1 MTLPISNSAFSYA
14 LHYQDSGAIWRL
26 SSFLLEHIPFQHENL
41 VFCCIGSDRSTGDA
55 LGPLTGSLLSN
66 YISFPYTIIGSL
78 DKPLHALNLKETVE
92 SLQGQTISPF
102 VVAIDACLG
111 EQQRIGEILF
121 QTGPLLPGKA
131 VKKELPPIG
140 DVSIKG
146 IVNFGGFMEH
156 TILQT
161 TRLNVTYEM
170 SNRIARALYLAW
182 HRYSLKD
189 MHDRNYNRNY

>member
-1 MTLPISNSAFSYA
+1 MTLPISNSSFSYA

-66 YISFPYTIIGSL
+66 YISFPYKIIGSL
-78 DKPLHALNLKETVE
+78 EQPLHALNLNETVE
-92 SLQGQTISPF
+92 SLLGQTISPY

-111 EQQRIGEILF
+111 EQKRIGEILF

-161 TRLNVTYEM
+161 TRLNITYEM
-170 SNRIARALYLAW
+170 SNRIARAIYLAW
-182 HRYSLKD
+182 HRHSLKN
-189 MHDRNYNRNY
+189 MHERNYNRHH

>member
-14 LHYQDSGAIWRL
+14 LHYEDSGATWRL
-26 SSFLLEHIPFQHENL
+26 SSFLLEHIPFHHENL

-55 LGPLTGSLLSN
+55 LGPLTGSILSN
-66 YISFPYTIIGSL
+66 FVSFPYKIIGTL
-78 DKPLHALNLKETVE
+78 EEPLHALNLSQTVDSFE
-92 SLQGQTISPF
+92 NHKVPPF

-111 EQQRIGEILF
+111 DQKRIGEILF
-121 QTGPLLPGKA
+121 QPGPLLPGKA

-161 TRLNVTYEM
+161 TRLNITYEM

-182 HRYSLKD
+182 HRHSLKKV
-189 MHDRNYNRNY
+189 HQRHYESHN

>member
-1 MTLPISNSAFSYA
+1 MTLPISNSAFSYS
-14 LHYQDSGAIWRL
+14 LHYQESGTVWRL
-26 SSFLLEHIPFQHENL
+26 SSFLLEHIPFHHENL

-66 YISFPYTIIGSL
+66 YISFPYQIIGSL
-78 DKPLHALNLKETVE
+78 NQPLHALNLKETVE
-92 SLQGQTISPF
+92 SLQAQSTTPF

-170 SNRIARALYLAW
+170 SNRIARSLYLAW
-182 HRYSLKD
+182 HRYSLKN
-189 MHDRNYNRNY
+189 MHTSNYSSHH

>member
-14 LHYQDSGAIWRL
+14 LHYEDSGATWRL
-26 SSFLLEHIPFQHENL
+26 SSFLLEHIPFHHENL

-55 LGPLTGSLLSN
+55 LGPLTGSILSN
-66 YISFPYTIIGSL
+66 FVSFPYKIIGSL
-78 DKPLHALNLKETVE
+78 EEPLHALNLSQTVDSFE
-92 SLQGQTISPF
+92 NYKIPPF

-111 EQQRIGEILF
+111 DQKRIGEILF
-121 QTGPLLPGKA
+121 QPGPLLPGKA

-161 TRLNVTYEM
+161 TRLNITYEM

-182 HRYSLKD
+182 HRHSLKKV
-189 MHDRNYNRNY
+189 HQRHYESHN

>member
-1 MTLPISNSAFSYA
+1 MTLPISNSAFSYS
-14 LHYQDSGAIWRL
+14 LHYQESGTVWRL
-26 SSFLLEHIPFQHENL
+26 SSFLLEHIPFHHENL

-66 YISFPYTIIGSL
+66 YISFPYKIIGSL
-78 DKPLHALNLKETVE
+78 DQPLHALNLRETVE
-92 SLQGQTISPF
+92 SLQSQSTTPF

-111 EQQRIGEILF
+111 EQRRIGEILF

-170 SNRIARALYLAW
+170 SNRIARSLYLAW
-182 HRYSLKD
+182 HRHSLKN
-189 MHDRNYNRNY
+189 MQTSNHDSHY